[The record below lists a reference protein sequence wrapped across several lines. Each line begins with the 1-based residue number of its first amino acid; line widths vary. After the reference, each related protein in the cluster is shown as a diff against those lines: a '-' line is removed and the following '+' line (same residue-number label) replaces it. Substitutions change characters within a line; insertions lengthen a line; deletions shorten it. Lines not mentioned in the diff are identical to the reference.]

1 MLILLAVLS
10 LSFDAYLDSSLA
22 FIGLNKKDLTFRND
36 YSLRDPYR
44 FAIIDSLLERP
55 LGAIDFALAMEIEF
69 WHDQQEHM
77 LGSVVRLYGC
87 QTTSASR
94 EGSFF
99 DRLSTCHHILSDV
112 YADMPAQLDRVF
124 EELIVFS
131 PEPTGSIEE
140 EKAYEK
146 RYDSLVS
153 YLGAHADKI
162 DYEKIFSA
170 ALTLLSAVD
179 GLKTDIFRLPTVHPG
194 TRKVCSP
201 SKVRG
206 MDGGVVYYREFDFG
220 RVVVGDSGANTY
232 SGDFAVIIDLGGD
245 DQYTCAKSDY
255 LQVIIDEAGNDL
267 YQGEDYSI
275 ACGDFGISLLVDR
288 NGDDTYEA
296 QSFSLGAGIFGV
308 GILIDC
314 GGNDR
319 YHGDTFTQGAGG
331 FGIGI
336 LVDAAGNDTYTG
348 ALYAQGFA
356 STYGIGLL
364 GDGQGNDAY
373 LIEAK
378 YLDEIRYLDHYLAMS
393 QGFSIGFRPDLSAG
407 IGMLFDRC
415 GNDQYIGDIFGQG
428 ASYWYGLGALVDGGG
443 NDNYVAFQY
452 VQGSGVH
459 IAFGLLFDRA
469 GDDNYVAK
477 GVSQGCG
484 HDLALGL
491 LFDEQGSDTYAAF
504 DLSQGA
510 GSANG
515 IGMLIDESGDDAYA
529 VKRIHNTQ
537 GYGDHRREYGSVGVL
552 MDLTGD
558 DTYTSGGNAEFWEK
572 GEHGIGID
580 WR

>member
-1 MLILLAVLS
+1 MLILLLVV
-10 LSFDAYLDSSLA
+10 SFSFETYLDSSLA
-22 FIGLNKKDLTFRND
+22 FIGLTRNDLTFRAD
-36 YSLRDPYR
+36 LSVRDHYR
-44 FAIIDSLLERP
+44 FAIIDSMLVQP
-55 LGAIDFALAMEIEF
+55 LAAIDFARSFDTALWENGCE
-69 WHDQQEHM
+69 
-77 LGSVVRLYGC
+77 SVLEPLVRIYGF
-87 QTTSASR
+87 QIAPPIH

-99 DRLSTCHHILSDV
+99 DRLNTCYDILSDV
-112 YADMPAQLDRVF
+112 YADIPAHLDRVF

-140 EKAYEK
+140 EKTYEQ

-153 YLGAHADKI
+153 YLAGHAEEI
-162 DYEKIFSA
+162 DYEKIFNA
-170 ALTLLSAVD
+170 ASMLFSAVD
-179 GLKTDIFRLPTVHPG
+179 ALDKDEFRSPGRHPSSRAGLSRA
-194 TRKVCSP
+194 R
-201 SKVRG
+201 VRG
-206 MDGGVVYYREFDFG
+206 MTGGVVYYNEFNFG
-220 RVVVGDSGANTY
+220 RVVVGDSGDNTY
-232 SGDFAVIIDLGGD
+232 SGDFTVIIDLGGND
-245 DQYTCAKSDY
+245 LYQCTKTDY
-255 LQVIIDEAGNDL
+255 LNVIIDESGDDSYRGGN
-267 YQGEDYSI
+267 YSI
-275 ACGDFGISLLVDR
+275 ACGHFGISLVMDN

-296 QSFSLGAGIFGV
+296 QSFSLGAGAFGV
-308 GILIDC
+308 GILIDRA
-314 GGNDR
+314 GNDR

-336 LVDAAGNDTYTG
+336 LLDHDGNDTYAG

-364 GDGQGNDAY
+364 ADETGNDIY
-373 LIEAK
+373 YTNQK
-378 YLDEIRYLDHYLAMS
+378 YVDEIRYLDHYLAMS

-407 IGMLFDRC
+407 IGLLFDHQ

-428 ASYWYGLGALVDGGG
+428 ASYWYGLGALVDDGG
-443 NDNYVAFQY
+443 NDNYVAYQY

-459 IAFGLLFDRA
+459 IAFGLLLDRA

-515 IGMLIDESGDDAYA
+515 IGMLVDELGDDTYA
-529 VKRIHNTQ
+529 TKRLNNTQ
-537 GYGDHRREYGSVGVL
+537 GYGDHRRDYGSVGVL
-552 MDLTGD
+552 MDLNGQ
-558 DTYTSGGNAEFWEK
+558 DTYSSGGNAEFWEK

-580 WR
+580 WD